1 MVPAGTGCRCGG
13 LPGVLDWPCFSLAET
28 SPVDAEADDRFMR
41 LALEEARRAA
51 AAGEVPVGAV
61 VVLDGEVLG
70 RAHNASIASSDPTA
84 HAEVLALRGAAAK
97 VGNYRLPG
105 SALYVTVEPC
115 AMCAGALLHA
125 RIARLIYGAPDPKG
139 GAVVSTLRLLETPGL
154 THRVAVTAGVR
165 EEECGALLRDF
176 FQARRAAA
184 G

>member
-1 MVPAGTGCRCGG
+1 MG
-13 LPGVLDWPCFSLAET
+13 
-28 SPVDAEADDRFMR
+28 SPTDARFMQ

-61 VVLDGEVLG
+61 VVLEGEILG
-70 RAHNASIASSDPTA
+70 RAHNASIGLSDPTA
-84 HAEVLALRGAAAK
+84 HAEILALRGAAAK

-105 SALYVTVEPC
+105 AALYVTVEPC

-125 RIARLIYGAPDPKG
+125 RVARLIYGAPDPKA
-139 GAVVSTLRLLETPGL
+139 GAVSSVLRLLETPGL
-154 THRVAVTAGVR
+154 AHRVAVTTGIRA
-165 EEECGALLRDF
+165 EECGALLRDF